1 MATITPQVSSSQG
14 VNLTWSSAVV
24 AGDQLLNTVGSAR
37 LFFRN
42 ASAGSIVITA
52 TSQKTI
58 VGLDIED
65 PAYTLAAGADGEM
78 GPFDPT
84 IFNTSAG
91 AVELTYSGASVT
103 GLQIA
108 AVS

>member
-1 MATITPQVSSSQG
+1 MATITPQTGSNQG
-14 VNLTWSSAVV
+14 QALAWSSAAV
-24 AGDQLLNTVGSAR
+24 AGDELLNSGTDVMV
-37 LFFRN
+37 LHN
-42 ASAGSIVITA
+42 TSAGAITVTA

-65 PAYTLAAGADGEM
+65 PAYSVGAGAYGEM

-84 IFNTSAG
+84 IFNTAAG
-91 AVELTYSGASVT
+91 AVSLSYSGASIT

-108 AVS
+108 AIR